1 MPGKDQGTRRNKKE
15 SQVRG
20 PEVTL
25 ETDRFTKSAVQVLSF
40 AQVEADNLGSH
51 RVGTEHLLLGF
62 LLEESSGVH
71 QAMVQRGIGLPEL
84 REKVSVVAEK
94 AWLADGDLGA
104 PLLPRYSE
112 GCGASE
118 NFGAVVR
125 AASSAAQSS
134 TGKVYPDHLFLALAK
149 CTASGADA
157 VLRCFD
163 CSLGEIAADINS
175 QLDDNAKAAR
185 GSDVSFSSPAPALT
199 SSIEHSDFG
208 HSSLDQTCLDHS
220 SIEPSDGS
228 LPAEPSVLQYL
239 DSNSL
244 RVLRQSC
251 AEAHALKQSEVS
263 VECLLLALVAVK
275 EGTAYEI
282 LASLGFDLLEL
293 RRFMRKH
300 LAGSPEDGPVAVT
313 ENSREPES
321 SFPLPFSA
329 VFRKVLDMAFL
340 QAKQYGSEYIRS
352 KHLLL
357 GLFALAEGHFL
368 DLLSTMKIEGATIK
382 QRIISDLQQG
392 AQSLSAVA
400 SSFAQPDLF
409 ESIGA
414 DSSGG
419 AALITGEVEPIAADS
434 IVAGE
439 GRGDEVKLS
448 FKLLSLILLA
458 ESQCY
463 GLGVPELNCES
474 LLLVTMLMGETFAA
488 RCLTA
493 VGVSIEMIEENLL
506 APEGILGPVV
516 FSMEVEALI
525 DSSRQLARDL
535 NHLEVTVEHLLL
547 ELLTEDSFELRHIQE
562 FLGQERID
570 VARLRKLLFEHITF
584 GDDNLGPPVQTVL
597 SDQECF
603 DRDFDLLF
611 ALEKSVHSE
620 LFSKLDVNTRLVL
633 MHAARESLA
642 WGRNFID
649 VEHLLLGLYLAEVSH
664 SSLAVASLYAQIA
677 IYTSCIPGLL
687 ISSVSLSERVLGILR
702 QSAVVCGDQDVSC
715 IALSRT
721 IKAQQLGLTALILQ
735 GIDEGAAV
743 SAPQITAPE
752 DLSSARPV
760 YSGEV
765 GSISPFSYADDEHLP
780 ESEFES
786 SDEEKLEPAKFT
798 IDDYPLSGTARVAMA
813 YARQQVG
820 PEPKLIQPAHIFH
833 ALFFIDK
840 ELVRMFKVDSD
851 LLDSVRA
858 AGRRGVKQGGQA
870 GFSNDSLRVFNV
882 ALDLMHLNQGREIGT
897 THLLA
902 ALCCTEDRTVSNCFV
917 KLALDPEAIRG
928 KLLQDI
934 EQSEN

>member
-1 MPGKDQGTRRNKKE
+1 MPGKDQGTRRDKKE

-25 ETDRFTKSAVQVLSF
+25 ETDRFSKTAVQVLSF

-62 LLEESSGVH
+62 MLEESSVVH
-71 QAMVQRGIGLPEL
+71 QTMVQRGIGLAEL
-84 REKVSVVAEK
+84 REKVSVVAQK
-94 AWLADGDLGA
+94 AWQADGDLSA

-118 NFGAVVR
+118 NFGVVVR

-134 TGKVYPDHLFLALAK
+134 TGKVYPDDLFLALTK

-163 CSLGEIAADINS
+163 CSLGEIATDIND
-175 QLDDNAKAAR
+175 QLDSNSKSAKS
-185 GSDVSFSSPAPALT
+185 SDVSFSSPAPALT
-199 SSIEHSDFG
+199 SSIEP
-208 HSSLDQTCLDHS
+208 SSAEPSIAEPS
-220 SIEPSDGS
+220 SIGPLVGS

-239 DSNSL
+239 DPNSL
-244 RVLRQSC
+244 RILRQSC
-251 AEAHALKQSEVS
+251 AEAHALRQSEVS

-293 RRFMRKH
+293 RRFMRDH
-300 LAGSPEDGPVAVT
+300 LAGSSEDGPADVKD
-313 ENSREPES
+313 NGQES
-321 SFPLPFSA
+321 ESNFPLPFSA

-340 QAKQYGSEYIRS
+340 QAKQYGSEYISS

-368 DLLSTMKIEGATIK
+368 DLLSTMKIEGATVK
-382 QRIISDLQQG
+382 QRVIADLQQG
-392 AQSLSAVA
+392 AQSLSVA
-400 SSFAQPDLF
+400 SSFSQSDLF
-409 ESIGA
+409 ESIGG

-434 IVAGE
+434 VVAGE
-439 GRGDEVKLS
+439 GRGDEVKLG

-474 LLLVTMLMGETFAA
+474 LLLATMLMGETFAA

-493 VGVSIEMIEENLL
+493 VGVSIEKIEENLL
-506 APEGILGPVV
+506 APEGIFGPVV
-516 FSMEVEALI
+516 FSVEVEALI

-547 ELLTEDSFELRHIQE
+547 ELLTEDSYELRHIQE

-584 GDDNLGPPVQTVL
+584 GDDSLGPSAVPVL

-620 LFSKLDVNTRLVL
+620 LFSKLDANTRLVL

-649 VEHLLLGLYLAEVSH
+649 VEHLLLGLYLAEGANH

-687 ISSVSLSERVLGILR
+687 VSAVSLTDRVLGILR

-715 IALSRT
+715 SALSRT
-721 IKAQQLGLTALILQ
+721 IRAQQLGLTALILL

-743 SAPQITAPE
+743 APQLTAPE
-752 DLSSARPV
+752 DSSSAKPV
-760 YSGEV
+760 YSGEFD
-765 GSISPFSYADDEHLP
+765 SISPVGYAVAADGEHVL

-786 SDEEKLEPAKFT
+786 SDEENLEPAKFT
-798 IDDYPLSGTARVAMA
+798 IDDYPLSGTARVALA

-820 PEPKLIQPAHIFH
+820 PEPKLIEPAHIFH

-840 ELVRMFKVDSD
+840 ELVRMFKVDSE
-851 LLDSVRA
+851 LLDSVKA
-858 AGRRGVKQGGQA
+858 AGKRGVKQGGQA

-882 ALDLMHLNQGREIGT
+882 ALDLMHLNQSREIGT

-902 ALCCTEDRTVSNCFV
+902 ALCRTEDRTVSNCFV
-917 KLALDPEAIRG
+917 KLDLDSEAIRAR
-928 KLLQDI
+928 LLQVI
-934 EQSEN
+934 EQSVN